1 MVYQYFCIPLRAPGG
16 KYRGPLLINLLQIN
30 PGADPDGIG
39 DLCGIALFQPYLVAV
54 RLTPFLIGSFDDF
67 VVISVVAYP
76 EPQQA
81 IRDLNG
87 QCPIMH
93 PYTD

>member
-1 MVYQYFCIPLRAPGG
+1 MAISNDGYFTSFDGYFTSIFYRLKAIKFLRM
-16 KYRGPLLINLLQIN
+16 
-30 PGADPDGIG
+30 
-39 DLCGIALFQPYLVAV
+39 
-54 RLTPFLIGSFDDF
+54 SFDDF
-67 VVISVVAYP
+67 VVISVAAYP

-93 PYTD
+93 PYAG